1 MIMELTSGA
10 GARTTSV
17 MARLSIP
24 TGKEVFSMEEF
35 NTQQEAGSATNT
47 VKLETI
53 INQALID
60 ILLNKQLISMDELVN
75 SIGKIRMEHYDRVE

>member
-24 TGKEVFSMEEF
+24 TGKEVFSMEEY

-47 VKLETI
+47 VKLENL
-53 INQALID
+53 INHALID

-75 SIGKIRMEHYDRVE
+75 SIGKIRMEHYDRV

>member
-17 MARLSIP
+17 ITRLSIP
-24 TGKEVFSMEEF
+24 TSKEVFSMEEF

-47 VKLETI
+47 VKLETL